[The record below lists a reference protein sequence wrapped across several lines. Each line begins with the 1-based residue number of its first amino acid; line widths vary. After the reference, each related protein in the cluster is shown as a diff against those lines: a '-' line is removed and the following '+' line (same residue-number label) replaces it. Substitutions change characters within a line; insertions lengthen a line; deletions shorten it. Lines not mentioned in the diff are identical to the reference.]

1 MDLSLVTAVVE
12 ELFEGAIDPRE
23 LVEKM
28 GPDASA
34 VHAPGPMGSKQAM
47 RSIPNVNVQA
57 AKKVAVNLKPINNP
71 RFPVAKGIFNAARI
85 MGVAPAKAKNLGS
98 LAADK
103 RFYVR
108 SVAIG
113 SALGGAGV
121 GAAAERKHVLRSIE
135 NPDRPTLTGKVK
147 SAASSVK
154 EKVGKNLEWSGEISK
169 LNEEKRQ
176 VFGWCSLSK
185 VDGEPVV
192 DRQNDY
198 IPIEETEAA
207 AYTYVLESRKGGDMH
222 KRRAKTGLA
231 KGWDEPVHTAD
242 LIESF
247 VVTPEKLAQMG
258 IKSDKI
264 GWWVGFQ
271 VNDDAQWEMV
281 KNGERT
287 GFSVHGSGKRTVV
300 A

>member
-12 ELFEGAIDPRE
+12 ELFEDALDPRE
-23 LVEKM
+23 LVAKM
-28 GPDASA
+28 GPDQAD
-34 VHAPGPMGSKQAM
+34 VHAPGPMSKKKAL
-47 RSIPNVNVQA
+47 RYLPNQS
-57 AKKVAVNLKPINNP
+57 KKVA
-71 RFPVAKGIFNAARI
+71 KGVFNAGRI
-85 MGVAPAKAKNLGS
+85 FSADKSRAAAANAAG

-103 RFYVR
+103 RFFVR
-108 SVAIG
+108 SVAG
-113 SALGGAGV
+113 ASAAGGV
-121 GAAAERKHVLRSIE
+121 GVGYYAGRKRTLKRIE
-135 NPDRPTLTGKVK
+135 NPGRPTLINQAKTGAAKVK
-147 SAASSVK
+147 EGVVK
-154 EKVGKNLEWSGEISK
+154 NMEWTGSISK
-169 LNEEKRQ
+169 VNEEKRQ

-222 KRRAKTGLA
+222 KRRAKTGLS

-258 IKSDKI
+258 IESDKL

-271 VNDDAQWEMV
+271 VHDDAQWEMV
-281 KNGERT
+281 KSGERT
-287 GFSVHGSGKRTVV
+287 GFSVHGSGKRTAV